1 MPARNVTKAHPPI
14 TTVSA
19 DVTAGVT
26 AGFGLTPL
34 CMDKGV
40 AASLL
45 DALQRARKT
54 ANGKEETLRFPGR
67 GDRGAPLRF
76 HGWDTYSNVAAKEHN
91 PRQQSKHTCM
101 LYRGERGML
110 PRLSAILRGFGD
122 VIALAN
128 SAAPDME
135 IAMVHA
141 LFQDSPQA
149 RFHWHRDNE
158 VEGSKDVER
167 TIVILRS
174 GHAAAGTVKL
184 AIFLR
189 PRCPR
194 SAEGPDATHTRCVA
208 DSVGVGPDEESGTV
222 SAEEESGLAT
232 PVTVVAEAAEM
243 AEAAVEAKV
252 AVAVEAVEAVVSR
265 GVVEVTVDGETIAGR
280 LKRKAEMQLMCT
292 EEKLARKRGAIIAPR
307 RTGEGFA
314 LATGRQESC
323 LVDAV
328 VDGMKIIDANADVS
342 LATMRRLAIPELG
355 NERQASWQTAMT
367 AMLTLQLPFEL
378 REASAR
384 FCTNGAPMLNLLKAE
399 AGVYIVGLEVGV
411 RTAGVEKR
419 YRHCVCLTTIATEH
433 APLGRLM
440 DNSAR
445 SKPVY
450 IEQTDLVHKVP
461 AKKVWR
467 KLLRQSV
474 GHDDFWVNTTDVYQL
489 RKAE

>member
-1 MPARNVTKAHPPI
+1 V
-14 TTVSA
+14 
-19 DVTAGVT
+19 
-26 AGFGLTPL
+26 
-34 CMDKGV
+34 
-40 AASLL
+40 
-45 DALQRARKT
+45 
-54 ANGKEETLRFPGR
+54 
-67 GDRGAPLRF
+67 
-76 HGWDTYSNVAAKEHN
+76 
-91 PRQQSKHTCM
+91 
-101 LYRGERGML
+101 
-110 PRLSAILRGFGD
+110 
-122 VIALAN
+122 
-128 SAAPDME
+128 
-135 IAMVHA
+135 
-141 LFQDSPQA
+141 
-149 RFHWHRDNE
+149 
-158 VEGSKDVER
+158 R
-167 TIVILRS
+167 TILILRS
-174 GHAAAGTVKL
+174 GHASAGTVKVAL
-184 AIFLR
+184 FLK

-194 SAEGPDATHTRCVA
+194 SAEGPDATHTYGRA
-208 DSVGVGPDEESGTV
+208 GSVGVGPEAENGAA

-232 PVTVVAEAAEM
+232 PVTVVAEVADAAVAAEVA
-243 AEAAVEAKV
+243 AEV
-252 AVAVEAVEAVVSR
+252 AEEAVEAVVSR

-342 LATMRRLAIPELG
+342 LATMRHLAIPELG